1 MTAQPARPERIAPET
16 ASVMDVSPFKPALVR
31 AVFRDVTPMHVSRSA
46 TWAAASVTRTVL
58 TEIIDAARKA
68 AAEEA
73 RKKLIPRDLLSAI
86 DRNVELE
93 VGGKWYDHS
102 PTFKGLNGVMYDAE
116 GVIVPPRKRS
126 RSRRPSG
133 VSGAHQFEAGVKQL
147 LRNRGVTAVPAMVRD
162 LDGIASVFLTDLAR
176 DAAMVVR
183 EGGVKRFGTVT
194 LVMPGEPDPDP
205 ASSLKDP
212 DPAPSLRDSIG
223 DLSSRRGDA
232 RTVGRDDILAATT
245 MQLFGRIRQRALV
258 EAHAATQSYS
268 LTRLVAGPPAAGEIA
283 DPPPVREIDRQ
294 G

>member
-1 MTAQPARPERIAPET
+1 MTAQPARLERIGPET
-16 ASVMDVSPFKPALVR
+16 ASLKDVSPFKPSLVR
-31 AVFRDVTPMHVSRSA
+31 TVFRDVTPMHVSRSA

-133 VSGAHQFEAGVKQL
+133 VAGAHRFEAGVKQL

-162 LDGIASVFLTDLAR
+162 LDGIASVFLTDLVR

-194 LVMPGEPDPDP
+194 LVTSGEPDPSP
-205 ASSLKDP
+205 SPS
-212 DPAPSLRDSIG
+212 PSLQDSLG
-223 DLSSRRGDA
+223 ALSARRGDA
-232 RTVGRDDILAATT
+232 RTIGRDDVLAATT
-245 MQLFGRIRQRALV
+245 IQLFGGRIRQRALV

-268 LTRLVAGPPAAGEIA
+268 LTRLVAGPAAAGEIA

>member
-1 MTAQPARPERIAPET
+1 MTAQPTRLERIGPET
-16 ASVMDVSPFKPALVR
+16 DALKDVSPFKPSLVR
-31 AVFRDVTPMHVSRSA
+31 TVFRDVTPMHVSRSA

-58 TEIIDAARKA
+58 TEIIDAARGA

-133 VSGAHQFEAGVKQL
+133 VAGAHRFEAGVKQL
-147 LRNRGVTAVPAMVRD
+147 LRNQGVTAVPAMVRD

-194 LVMPGEPDPDP
+194 LVTSDEPPP
-205 ASSLKDP
+205 STS
-212 DPAPSLRDSIG
+212 PSLQDSLG
-223 DLSSRRGDA
+223 ALSTRRGDA
-232 RTVGRDDILAATT
+232 RTIGRDDVLAATT
-245 MQLFGRIRQRALV
+245 IQLFGGRIRQRALV

-268 LTRLVAGPPAAGEIA
+268 LTRLVAGPAAAGEIA